1 MAFLDEEEGAAPPE
15 VPERPRRPENGPK
28 RRRQQYLIRRLI
40 GVGIGVGFLILVVLA
55 FRGCLEARE
64 ERGIKNYVTDVG
76 TIMQES
82 EQRGEEFFDV
92 LEGGTGSSDLDY
104 ERQIQLVRGA
114 SQSLLDR
121 AEDLD
126 APGQMSEAN
135 DAIELSLRLR
145 ANALDTISDNV
156 TQALAPEER
165 ADNVETVSNQMAA
178 LYSSDVVYSQEAKP
192 EIESVLEDE
201 GIDAPELPAGNFM
214 PSDDPTSSQN
224 TEWLSETA
232 LSEAL
237 SLTTGG
243 DVDSGVHGT
252 TVLSV
257 SIGDTQL
264 DPDLTND
271 VGNDREVSVE
281 VQNGGTVE
289 ESGVVV
295 VVTLE
300 DEEVRE
306 TLPAIPPGGT
316 AEARLALGAVPEAG
330 AEVTLEVLVEPVAGE
345 AITDDNEFTY
355 TVVFG

>member
-1 MAFLDEEEGAAPPE
+1 LAFLDEEEGAAPPE
-15 VPERPRRPENGPK
+15 VPERPRRPEDGPK

-40 GVGIGVGFLILVVLA
+40 GVGVGIAFLILVVLA

-82 EQRGEEFFDV
+82 EQRGKEFFEV

-121 AEDLD
+121 AEGLD
-126 APGQMSEAN
+126 APDQMSDAN
-135 DAIELSLRLR
+135 NAIQLSLELR
-145 ANALDTISDNV
+145 AGALDKI
-156 TQALAPEER
+156 
-165 ADNVETVSNQMAA
+165 ADNVGEGLADEERGDAIDTISNQMAS
-178 LYSSDVVYSQEAKP
+178 LYSSDVLYIQVAKP
-192 EIESVLEDE
+192 EIEQVLEAE
-201 GIDAPELPAGNFM
+201 GISAPELPAGNFM
-214 PSDDPTSSQN
+214 PSDDPASSQN
-224 TEWLSETA
+224 LEWLDSTQILDA
-232 LSEAL
+232 LSVA
-237 SLTTGG
+237 TGTEL
-243 DVDSGVHGT
+243 DSGVHGMS
-252 TVLSV
+252 VLSV
-257 SIGDTQL
+257 SMGDIRL
-264 DPDLTND
+264 DPDASNE
-271 VGNDREVSVE
+271 VGSEREIAVE

-306 TLPAIPPGGT
+306 TLPPIAAGGT
-316 AEARLALGAVPEAG
+316 GVAKLALPPAATTGTEA
-330 AEVTLEVLVEPVAGE
+330 TLEVLVEPVPEE
-345 AITDDNEFTY
+345 AITDDNEYSY